1 MKTRPKEM
9 AELMTWTSHMLYSKE
24 MDESPKE
31 KRWWPCNIAPIL
43 HSLWK
48 SAAESKVC
56 KKCFGIH
63 TLLQNICISWTPW
76 LTGMHIKEKGKC
88 RQFEEKIE
96 KQQRRQKSCYCPH
109 KWLTDVS

>member
-1 MKTRPKEM
+1 MEK
-9 AELMTWTSHMLYSKE
+9 
-24 MDESPKE
+24 SPKE
-31 KRWWPCNIAPIL
+31 KRGWPIC
-43 HSLWK
+43 K
-48 SAAESKVC
+48 SASGIEGVHKNALESIHFC
-56 KKCFGIH
+56 K
-63 TLLQNICISWTPW
+63 TPW